1 MQGSRVAAA
10 RRSVVLLLAA
20 AAALVAREG
29 GRARA
34 ASGRDTLKSRL
45 GDKASDEQRV
55 DDCGV
60 PPERRGPR
68 ERPDGCAH
76 RKGPRAA
83 ASRP

>member
-10 RRSVVLLLAA
+10 RRAMVALLATS

-29 GRARA
+29 HAQA

-76 RKGPRAA
+76 RKGSRAA

>member
-1 MQGSRVAAA
+1 MRGSGTTAA

-76 RKGPRAA
+76 RKGSGTTAPR
-83 ASRP
+83 P